1 MGRSKPGLGKQ
12 GYNGCNASR
21 MFWMRACVIAC
32 VRRYWWICQ
41 VSGQGVMWLLTGSQQ
56 ACWELQQS
64 VCPPGST
71 PTPSLDSPL
80 LSQSSAPHICCVLAT
95 DSKLQPPGPLP
106 DSIPI
111 SSRVPL
117 LPPSPQRAINSP
129 SLPTSVCLPPFLSF
143 FSPCVCHI
151 RLGSSTPSTPVRLH
165 SSFLS
170 FFHFCYSFVFFHCVT
185 LQHTPPLPPFTFFQA
200 GPCCLSFTGFVAS
213 PSFFL
218 SFSLSPSHTHTY
230 TRTHSHTHLPNHPHP
245 LFLETDVV
253 CQILSL
259 LAN

>member
-1 MGRSKPGLGKQ
+1 MNGYGQKCKQEKANKSYKCSFCKMKLITSCRGEIYMQAETIVSAAAPPPLLTGRSKPGLGKQ
-12 GYNGCNASR
+12 EYNGCNVSR

-32 VRRYWWICQ
+32 VRWYWWICQ

-64 VCPPGST
+64 VCPPCST

-129 SLPTSVCLPPFLSF
+129 SLHTSVCLPPFLS
-143 FSPCVCHI
+143 
-151 RLGSSTPSTPVRLH
+151 L
-165 SSFLS
+165 FLS
-170 FFHFCYSFVFFHCVT
+170 LRLSYSPWLFNSFNPCQTSLLFPVF
-185 LQHTPPLPPFTFFQA
+185 
-200 GPCCLSFTGFVAS
+200 
-213 PSFFL
+213 
-218 SFSLSPSHTHTY
+218 
-230 TRTHSHTHLPNHPHP
+230 
-245 LFLETDVV
+245 
-253 CQILSL
+253 LSL
-259 LAN
+259 LL